1 MLLQPGTPWSSC
13 SLTPGLGSEYPKPLT
28 LLFLWGRI
36 WSEHSEAEEA
46 GNRASDR
53 RSIISTGRVRLT
65 VFVGCAWVLAV
76 ALRNTIYVWKLSSWR
91 EKNTV
96 ENVNGCFLIQSAKSF
111 SDSDRVSIQAL
122 NLVQMRPAVQCNE
135 RQRRICPIMPLLF
148 ATFIHLHI
156 VWWKSTGDFKERISE
171 AYGKKKEFHV
181 QFLLRFLA
189 S

>member
-1 MLLQPGTPWSSC
+1 MLLQPSTPWSSC

-76 ALRNTIYVWKLSSWR
+76 ALRNTIYVWKLSSWK

-111 SDSDRVSIQAL
+111 FRQWQSFYLSFELGTDATGCTMQWKAEKNLPHNAFAL
-122 NLVQMRPAVQCNE
+122 CYVYSPPHCLME
-135 RQRRICPIMPLLF
+135 EHWGFQRMYFWSL
-148 ATFIHLHI
+148 
-156 VWWKSTGDFKERISE
+156 W
-171 AYGKKKEFHV
+171 KKKEFHV
-181 QFLLRFLA
+181 QLLLRFLA